1 MTNNCA
7 SQSFGW
13 ITTNILGVVV
23 VVVGGG
29 GSGGITYDEV
39 TSLRAFV
46 EMK

>member
-1 MTNNCA
+1 MDNNEYTR
-7 SQSFGW
+7 G
-13 ITTNILGVVV
+13 GGGGGG
-23 VVVGGG
+23 GGG